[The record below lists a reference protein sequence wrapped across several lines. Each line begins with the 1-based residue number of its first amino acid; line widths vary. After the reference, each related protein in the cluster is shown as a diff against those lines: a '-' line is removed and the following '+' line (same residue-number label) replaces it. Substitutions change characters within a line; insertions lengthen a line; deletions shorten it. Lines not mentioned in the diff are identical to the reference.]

1 MKKWLCLAL
10 CGCALSLAAC
20 APNPTEYKV
29 LKIGYTHYQ
38 PMCYLDEQQGRLTG
52 FDVEFATQVCNELG
66 YTPEFVEIIW
76 ANKTRDLE
84 IGTIDCIWNGMTVTE
99 QLQQQIL
106 VSEPYL
112 ENRQVAVFPVS
123 AQTFPSVFSLDSVAV
138 ESGGAA
144 EVLLQN
150 GGVQTLAMRG
160 AATQSAALAE
170 VLSGTAQAA
179 VVDYTMAK
187 CIVGKGV
194 YAGLTI
200 AEIEN
205 APAEYYAVG
214 FRKNDRELCE
224 QVNKIIQ
231 KYKADGTLAAL
242 ENKYLG
248 ERR

>member
-1 MKKWLCLAL
+1 MKKWICLAL

-20 APNPTEYKV
+20 KPDAPEYKV

-38 PMCYLDEQQGRLTG
+38 PMSYLDEKQGRLAG

-66 YTPEFVEIIW
+66 YTAEFVEIIW
-76 ANKTRDLE
+76 ANKTRELE
-84 IGTIDCIWNGMTVTE
+84 NGAIDCIWNGMTMTD

-123 AQTFPSVFSLDSVAV
+123 MEGYPSVFSLETIAV
-138 ESGGAA
+138 ENGGAA
-144 EVLLQN
+144 EALLQKN
-150 GGVQTLAMRG
+150 GVQSSSMRG

-170 VLSGTAQAA
+170 VLGGNAQAA

-187 CIVGKGV
+187 CVVGKGV
-194 YAGLTI
+194 YQGLAI

-205 APAEYYAVG
+205 APVEYYAVG
-214 FRKNDRELCE
+214 FRKSDTELCAK
-224 QVNKIIQ
+224 VNELIA
-231 KYKADGTLAAL
+231 KYQANGTLAAW
-242 ENKYLG
+242 EKKYLG
-248 ERR
+248 